1 MRTALA
7 LAAIAFALALAL
19 AGCMPPNDP
28 DPPAQAEDMA
38 GAAPGSG
45 KFSVDGGQP
54 VTIPDGGKQPLYAA
68 CATNDQ
74 CQSGICNAYPA
85 KGGSFCVNACT
96 PTTQATDCP
105 PPSPGC
111 NHMGFCKV
119 Q

>member
-7 LAAIAFALALAL
+7 FALLSIAAFAAG
-19 AGCMPPNDP
+19 GCMPPNDP
-28 DPPAQAEDMA
+28 NPPGSSDMA
-38 GAAPGSG
+38 GGAPGSG
-45 KFSVDGGQP
+45 KFAADGGHE
-54 VTIPDGGKQPLYAA
+54 VALADGGKQPLYAA
-68 CATNDQ
+68 CNTNDQ

-96 PTTQATDCP
+96 AATQATDCP

-119 Q
+119 P

>member
-7 LAAIAFALALAL
+7 FAIVLF

-28 DPPAQAEDMA
+28 TPQATEDMA

-45 KFSVDGGQP
+45 KFAADGGQA
-54 VTIPDGGKQPLYAA
+54 VDVPDGGKQPLYAP
-68 CATNDQ
+68 CNTNDQ
-74 CQSGICNAYPA
+74 CASAICNAYPA

-96 PTTQATDCP
+96 VATQAVDCP